1 MSLRAGRSVHTRA
14 QCQLNEMIEETH
26 FGLGL
31 ELGVYLTYN
40 RHLSSNLPMAVPHQL
55 IDPWTG

>member
-1 MSLRAGRSVHTRA
+1 
-14 QCQLNEMIEETH
+14 MIEETH

-55 IDPWTG
+55 IDPWTD